1 MATSAILVLAIPTRT
16 LLAADKS
23 IINGTEGSHVY
34 ITLYTHTHTPTGD
47 RIKQMYVTVGR
58 PWLLQ
63 HTTTKKGKTVYNF
76 TLDKKVSIIII
87 IIIIYVII
95 TGACMARYTQLYVC
109 LRRELNKMEIEKK
122 TNEKF
127 A

>member
-1 MATSAILVLAIPTRT
+1 
-16 LLAADKS
+16 
-23 IINGTEGSHVY
+23 
-34 ITLYTHTHTPTGD
+34 
-47 RIKQMYVTVGR
+47 MYVTVGR

-127 A
+127 AWTYTIYIYYIIADVFSALLC